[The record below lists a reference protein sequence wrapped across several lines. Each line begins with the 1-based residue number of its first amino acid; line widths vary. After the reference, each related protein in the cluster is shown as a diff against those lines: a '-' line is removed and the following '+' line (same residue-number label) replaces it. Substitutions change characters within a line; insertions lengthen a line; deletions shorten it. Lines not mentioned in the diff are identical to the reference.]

1 MAKNNFLLLSLED
14 DQINNIANAVSN
26 KSAKKILEYLAENKA
41 TESQIAK
48 ELKLPISTVHY
59 NLQQLTK
66 SGLVSADEF
75 HYSEKGRE
83 ILHYKL
89 ANKYIIIA
97 PQKKRGLKSLFKN
110 ILPAVFVTAG
120 ITGILSFLNGTPGVM
135 QEEAEP
141 RMMTAEV
148 ETTAAQDTAAAT
160 EGFWQSLPT
169 DIAIWFFIG
178 AMTAVL
184 IYGVTAYI
192 RKSQ

>member
-41 TESQIAK
+41 TESEIAK

-66 SGLVSADEF
+66 SGLVNADEF
-75 HYSEKGRE
+75 HYSKKGRE

-110 ILPAVFVTAG
+110 ILPAG
-120 ITGILSFLNGTPGVM
+120 IFAIGIGGILAFFKETKEKTPETVGVM
-135 QEEAEP
+135 MEKIENGEA
-141 RMMTAEV
+141 T
-148 ETTAAQDTAAAT
+148 
-160 EGFWQSLPT
+160 GGIWQHLPS
-169 DIAIWFFIG
+169 DIAFWFLAG
-178 AMTAVL
+178 AISVVIVYTL
-184 IYGVTAYI
+184 TIYI
-192 RKSQ
+192 RGRQ